1 MLTHLREP
9 LNKPH
14 AGATAALRVLRATLW
29 ALLRSTSWHRGP
41 GNDLLRAAPCDH
53 PDFISNAL
61 GGGFVHRF
69 LRIASQ
75 YFIFITAGISV
86 RT

>member
-9 LNKPH
+9 LNKSH
-14 AGATAALRVLRATLW
+14 AGAALRVPRATLW
-29 ALLRSTSWHRGP
+29 APLRCTSWHRGP
-41 GNDLLRAAPCDH
+41 SYDLRRAPYDP
-53 PDFISNAL
+53 PDFSSNAL
-61 GGGFVHRF
+61 GGGFVQRF